1 MDMDNFIAEAGWD
14 EYAEDATQEVHRVQ
28 ERDVESIQE
37 ENTQRI
43 QAHEGDSCQLYRVL
57 EVLSNVDYVF
67 AVQEAPE
74 ALLLLLQ
81 HSDNRPFL
89 QVVQLV
95 VGWLHAIH
103 HLPVR
108 VCRLLLRVLWLAFAR
123 IAPGGFPP
131 VDSTASTLPTFLWRL
146 DFKVRFRT
154 LPVCSRCRD
163 IAPHDSP
170 RDALCR
176 SYLLITHQ
184 NLRSDQAPSI
194 VH

>member
-1 MDMDNFIAEAGWD
+1 MDMDDFIAEAGWD

-95 VGWLHAIH
+95 VGWLHAVH

-108 VCRLLLRVLWLAFAR
+108 VCRLLLRVLWLQ
-123 IAPGGFPP
+123 
-131 VDSTASTLPTFLWRL
+131 TLKQFCKSLYVKDINHSSRGQDYIL
-146 DFKVRFRT
+146 KVVAWEI
-154 LPVCSRCRD
+154 L
-163 IAPHDSP
+163 
-170 RDALCR
+170 DALAL
-176 SYLLITHQ
+176 SKGVAPMHILL
-184 NLRSDQAPSI
+184 NPA
-194 VH
+194 